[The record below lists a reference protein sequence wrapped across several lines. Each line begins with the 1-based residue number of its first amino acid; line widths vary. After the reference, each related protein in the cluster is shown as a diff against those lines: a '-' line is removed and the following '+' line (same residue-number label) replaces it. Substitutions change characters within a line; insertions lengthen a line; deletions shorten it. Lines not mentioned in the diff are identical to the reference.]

1 MRGGIKVKRRLLLAV
16 GLALIVIVVGA
27 VGCYGD
33 FGFPEPESTP
43 TPPESSGIILSQ
55 QSTGIWVAGE
65 GKVSVVPDV
74 AILSL
79 GIEAQEETVAEA
91 QQQAAEA
98 MEAVM
103 VVLDDQGIAKKDIKT
118 QYFSIYPVR
127 RWENDKEILVGYRVT
142 NMVSVKIRK
151 MDDTGVIID
160 AVAEAGGDY
169 TRINS
174 ISFTVDDPADY
185 YEEVREKAMADA
197 EAKAKQLAD
206 LAGVDLGR
214 PTFISEGTISLP
226 VPREYYVE
234 RMAVPAPAPPP
245 TTPISPGETEVRLT
259 VQVAYS
265 IEE

>member
-1 MRGGIKVKRRLLLAV
+1 MKRRLLLAV

-33 FGFPEPESTP
+33 FGFPESESTP

-103 VVLDDQGIAKKDIKT
+103 AVLDDHGIAKKDIKT

-127 RWENDKEILVGYRVT
+127 RWENNKEILIGYRVT

-169 TRINS
+169 TRINT
-174 ISFTVDDPADY
+174 ISFTVDNPSDY
-185 YEEVREKAMADA
+185 YEEAREKAMADA

-206 LAGVDLGR
+206 LAGVDLGK
-214 PTFISEGTISLP
+214 PTYISGGGGYIP
-226 VPREYYVE
+226 VPRDYYLKAEGVSAE
-234 RMAVPAPAPPP
+234 P

-259 VQVAYS
+259 VQVVYS
-265 IEE
+265 IESSK

>member
-1 MRGGIKVKRRLLLAV
+1 MNRKLLLAI
-16 GLALIVIVVGA
+16 GLALVVIAVGA
-27 VGCYGD
+27 GGCYGD
-33 FGFPEPESTP
+33 FGFPESTP
-43 TPPESSGIILSQ
+43 TLPESGDIIFNQ

-79 GIEAQEETVAEA
+79 GIEAQDETVAEA

-103 VVLDDQGIAKKDIKT
+103 AALDDSGIAEKDIKT

-127 RWENDKEILVGYRVT
+127 RWENDEEILVGYRVT
-142 NMVSVKIRK
+142 NMVTVKIREV
-151 MDDTGVIID
+151 DDTGVIIN

-174 ISFTVDDPADY
+174 ISFTVDDPTEY

-197 EAKAKQLAD
+197 KAKAEQLAE
-206 LAGVDLGR
+206 LAGVDLGS
-214 PTFISEGTISLP
+214 PTFISEGTISVP
-226 VPREYYVE
+226 VPRDFYRE
-234 RMAVPAPAPPP
+234 AGAAPVPAPAP
-245 TTPISPGETEVRLT
+245 TTPISPGETEIRLN
-259 VQVAYS
+259 VQVVYS
-265 IEE
+265 ID